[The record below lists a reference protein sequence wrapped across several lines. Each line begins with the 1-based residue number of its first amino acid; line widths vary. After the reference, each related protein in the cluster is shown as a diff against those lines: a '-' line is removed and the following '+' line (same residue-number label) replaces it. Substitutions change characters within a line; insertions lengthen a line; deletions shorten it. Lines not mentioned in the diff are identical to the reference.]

1 MQMNP
6 NSNKRLFINLCA
18 NIVSYSANILIAF
31 VLTPYLINT
40 LGKET
45 YSFYPI
51 ANNFVAYMC
60 ILTNALNSMSSR
72 FVTVSIVKGKMDD
85 ARKYVSSIL
94 FSNIIMGAILLVPM
108 VLIVVFLDRI
118 MNVPVNIVA
127 SIRLLFSFVFA
138 SMLVNIV
145 SSVFGVATFVKNRI
159 DLRSVMQLVSG
170 ILKIVL
176 FYSLFKFFTPTIV
189 YVGVV
194 ALVVA
199 VSESFFQQYY
209 FKKLLLDIKISIRD
223 FSKKHVKTIL
233 SSGSWNSVNAIGSLL
248 LTSSS
253 LIMANIIYGA
263 ASGGIYSIVNTVPI
277 FINGIISM
285 LVGVFAPTVTYSY
298 AKGNKEELLH
308 DMEKAQSM
316 IGFFSCSI
324 LVVFI
329 CLCKYFFK
337 LWVPSEDA
345 DQLFVLSAI
354 TVVPHFFIGC
364 LWSITNLNI
373 AANKVAKPAIVQLA
387 LGILNVIMVVALSQ
401 LFHTE
406 LITICVVCSLLTL
419 VLVLAFLPLYAA
431 SYLNVPYSTFYKVS
445 FRMVISTILLI
456 IIFSFVIP
464 NLSLDNWFRLMG
476 NGLVLGI
483 VALTVNFLF
492 MFNKQTQR
500 NLLLKLKSK
509 IDR

>member
-1 MQMNP
+1 M
-6 NSNKRLFINLCA
+6 
-18 NIVSYSANILIAF
+18 Y
-31 VLTPYLINT
+31 
-40 LGKET
+40 
-45 YSFYPI
+45 
-51 ANNFVAYMC
+51 
-60 ILTNALNSMSSR
+60 SR
-72 FVTVSIVKGKMDD
+72 FVNVSIVNVKMDD

-94 FSNIIMGAILLVPM
+94 FSNIIMGTILLVPM

-127 SIRLLFSFVFA
+127 SIRLLFLFVFA

-199 VSESFFQQYY
+199 ISESFFQQYY

-285 LVGVFAPTVTYSY
+285 LVGVFATTVTYSY

-308 DMEKAQSM
+308 EMENAQ
-316 IGFFSCSI
+316 
-324 LVVFI
+324 
-329 CLCKYFFK
+329 
-337 LWVPSEDA
+337 
-345 DQLFVLSAI
+345 
-354 TVVPHFFIGC
+354 
-364 LWSITNLNI
+364 
-373 AANKVAKPAIVQLA
+373 
-387 LGILNVIMVVALSQ
+387 
-401 LFHTE
+401 
-406 LITICVVCSLLTL
+406 
-419 VLVLAFLPLYAA
+419 
-431 SYLNVPYSTFYKVS
+431 
-445 FRMVISTILLI
+445 
-456 IIFSFVIP
+456 
-464 NLSLDNWFRLMG
+464 
-476 NGLVLGI
+476 
-483 VALTVNFLF
+483 
-492 MFNKQTQR
+492 
-500 NLLLKLKSK
+500 
-509 IDR
+509 